1 MLAFVATFASGL
13 RALRIVSIVPT
24 SDEGIYFAYMKRLDA
39 RGLASFPEL
48 FDERT
53 PIASVDSHETPYRV
67 GHIAMTW
74 AAAKLTGP
82 TFETLTYVS
91 FACHV
96 LLVLAVWLLGRPLF
110 GARLAAALT
119 LAMACSPLLLR
130 LAPQPLIDAPA
141 TLGAVLSVLTFL
153 ALLERP
159 RRSTLLAFI
168 VAFTFALSVKELAV
182 LLAAPFLA
190 IYALE
195 RRAERTNLRFA
206 DLTVALLVPGIA
218 CYALWVLAAQDA
230 SAGLRYLWT
239 GLKSTS
245 SNEYVRLE
253 SSGPFYRYVV
263 ELFLLSPAP
272 TLLAFAGL
280 GWMAFDRSV
289 FPARRVLLAL
299 AVLAGVLLLVAAPL
313 PKNLRFFAIFE
324 LPLRALE
331 VATLAALAHRF
342 APRRAVA
349 WSTAGLLALCAF
361 DLYSANFT
369 FVHLYDPLLSH
380 LLQMRGLAP

>member
-1 MLAFVATFASGL
+1 VLAFAATFASGL

-67 GHIAMTW
+67 GHIALTW
-74 AAAKLTGP
+74 IAAKLSGP

-96 LLVLAVWLLGRPLF
+96 LLILAVWRLGRPLF
-110 GARLAAALT
+110 GARFAAGLT
-119 LAMACSPLLLR
+119 LAMAGSPLLLR
-130 LAPQPLIDAPA
+130 LAPQPLIDSPA

-159 RRSTLLAFI
+159 TRAKLLAF
-168 VAFTFALSVKELAV
+168 VAAFTFALSVKELAV
-182 LLAAPFLA
+182 LLVPPFLA
-190 IYALE
+190 IFALE
-195 RRAERTNLRFA
+195 RRADRTSLRFG
-206 DLTVALLVPGIA
+206 DLAVALLAPGIL

-239 GLKSTS
+239 GLRSTS

-253 SSGPFYRYVV
+253 SSGPWHRYIV

-280 GWMAFDRSV
+280 GWMLFDKAR
-289 FPARRVLLAL
+289 FPARRVLLPL
-299 AVLAGVLLLVAAPL
+299 AVLAAVTLLVAAPL

-324 LPLRALE
+324 LPLRAFE
-331 VATLAALAHRF
+331 VATLFAFAQRL
-342 APRRAVA
+342 APRRAA
-349 WSTAGLLALCAF
+349 LWTTASLALLGAL
-361 DLYSANFT
+361 DLYAANYT

-380 LLQMRGLAP
+380 LLHMRGLAP